1 MLQYY
6 EVGVMILHSE
16 CFMQG
21 FCFFRHASV
30 VQSSRSTYILVV
42 VVVEGVEVWIV
53 TRSFPNTPEKGKK
66 YIVDMDFLFWSA
78 YSWPQILDRSK

>member
-21 FCFFRHASV
+21 FKFCVFRHASV

-42 VVVEGVEVWIV
+42 VVVEGVEV
-53 TRSFPNTPEKGKK
+53 
-66 YIVDMDFLFWSA
+66 
-78 YSWPQILDRSK
+78 